1 MLPGLVFT
9 VVTYHCLPS
18 VYMQSRRN
26 VLSLTTVMLI
36 MPHMGTINHFM
47 YKMIKDP
54 LCTHTYTQKQPSQ
67 MISSTFK

>member
-54 LCTHTYTQKQPSQ
+54 
-67 MISSTFK
+67 